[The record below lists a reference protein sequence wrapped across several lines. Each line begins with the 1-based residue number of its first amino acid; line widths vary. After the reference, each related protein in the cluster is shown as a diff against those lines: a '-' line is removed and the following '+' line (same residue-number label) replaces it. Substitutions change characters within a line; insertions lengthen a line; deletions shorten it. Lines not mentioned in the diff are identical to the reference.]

1 MRGRTPRWR
10 CVFAIVCALLA
21 AAGIAIS
28 LTWGRVFDSVV
39 ARQVALVPGSRSYRE
54 WEAPSVPLFM
64 DVYLFNW
71 TNSDNFPEE
80 KPNLVQLGPYRFKEH
95 RQHVNVTWHV
105 NNGSVAYRTLRSWH
119 YHPSSNGSLDDNVT
133 MLNIIAASAIYNAR
147 DWGFL
152 EQKMLSMSLAMFGQH
167 MVVSKPARELLFE
180 GYEDALLDVAKTLPA
195 SATGGAPPVD
205 RFGLFY
211 ERNNSITTDGYMEVS
226 TGVDSGT
233 LPGQVLRWNYQ
244 DYLPYYTG
252 ECAKLKG
259 SAGEFLPRDLT
270 ERSTV
275 TVFVPDLCRSIQ
287 LTHKLSGQFGGL
299 PYHRYSVAPE
309 SFDNSTS
316 SHHNTCFC
324 NGDCSWGGVM
334 NVSACRYGSPSFISL
349 PHFLHADPALAAA
362 VSGLQPDDDKH
373 SFYFSVEPKLG
384 VPLEVAARF
393 QLNILIEPNPNIAL
407 YEKVPKM
414 LFPIFWVE
422 QSVQTE
428 ASIIEELVYARAI
441 LDWGATVCACAA
453 LLLLVLVALA
463 TCCVPRHEYAR
474 PPDGAIISE
483 KNKDEAEMKLNN
495 L

>member
-10 CVFAIVCALLA
+10 CVFAVVCALLA

-39 ARQVALVPGSRSYRE
+39 ARQVALVPGSRSFRE

-71 TNSDNFPEE
+71 TNSENFPQE
-80 KPNLVQLGPYRFKEH
+80 KPHLVQLGPYRFKEH

-105 NNGSVAYRTLRSWH
+105 NNGSMAYRTLRSWH
-119 YHPSSNGSLDDNVT
+119 FQPSSNGSLDDNVT
-133 MLNIIAASAIYNAR
+133 MLNIIAASAIYRAR

-233 LPGQVLRWNYQ
+233 LPGQVLRWNYE

-270 ERSTV
+270 ERSAV

-287 LTHKLSGQFGGL
+287 LTHKLSGELGGL

-362 VSGLQPDDDKH
+362 VSGLQPDEDKH
-373 SFYFSVEPKLG
+373 SFYFSVEPNLG

-393 QLNILIEPNPNIAL
+393 QLNVLIEPNPNIAL

-428 ASIIEELVYARAI
+428 ASIIEELVYARTI
-441 LDWGATVCACAA
+441 LEWGATVCACTA

-463 TCCVPRHEYAR
+463 TCCVPRHKYAR
-474 PPDGAIISE
+474 PADGAIISE
-483 KNKDEAEMKLNN
+483 KPKDEAEIKLNN